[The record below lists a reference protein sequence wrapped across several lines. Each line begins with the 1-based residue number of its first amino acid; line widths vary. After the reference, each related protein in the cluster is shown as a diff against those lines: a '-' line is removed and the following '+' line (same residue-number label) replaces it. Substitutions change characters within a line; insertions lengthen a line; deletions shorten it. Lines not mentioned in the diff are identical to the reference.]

1 MLPILDKKYGADW
14 KIDRVD
20 MPITDNETKKTTIL
34 ERVSLDHITNGTNRR
49 TKDRCQIWATN
60 LDIVF
65 QHHDAYGPYHS
76 VFVIK
81 LISKNF

>member
-1 MLPILDKKYGADW
+1 
-14 KIDRVD
+14 